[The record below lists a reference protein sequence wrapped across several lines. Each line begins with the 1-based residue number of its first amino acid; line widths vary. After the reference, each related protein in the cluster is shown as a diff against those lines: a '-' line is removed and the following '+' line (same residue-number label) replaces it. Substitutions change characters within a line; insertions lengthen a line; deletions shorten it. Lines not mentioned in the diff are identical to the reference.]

1 MVLILSISLVIIFI
15 IKFYLN
21 IKIYGLI
28 ISFAEK
34 NVLTIQL
41 KLLKKYQLINYLYF
55 TEINSST
62 YINYLNSFVQQFTY
76 VIRSL
81 LVVISEIFIII
92 VITIFLITVTGMNFA
107 IIAIIFLSIIFF
119 FNNLF
124 RTKVRSIGEKI
135 NFYQQNMIKQI
146 NESILGY
153 KDIKILQKE
162 NFFTQSF
169 QN

>member
-1 MVLILSISLVIIFI
+1 M
-15 IKFYLN
+15 
-21 IKIYGLI
+21 
-28 ISFAEK
+28 
-34 NVLTIQL
+34 
-41 KLLKKYQLINYLYF
+41 
-55 TEINSST
+55 
-62 YINYLNSFVQQFTY
+62 
-76 VIRSL
+76 IRSL

-162 NFFTQSF
+162 NFFHSKFSELAKNFTNLKIKYSIIQIF
-169 QN
+169 QDLL